1 MQRVVE
7 ESTLESGQPASEPW
21 FCSVN
26 LGILR
31 EFLFIPLS
39 FSFLI
44 SEMESLMPTSQIVQ
58 L

>member
-7 ESTLESGQPASEPW
+7 ESSLESGQPGSESW

-31 EFLFIPLS
+31 EFLFILLS

-44 SEMESLMPTSQIVQ
+44 SEMESLVPPSQIVQ